1 MTQSLQANISADT
14 ISVFNQQVRYY
25 MLALELADRIKP
37 FLFDLLDKW
46 DGKTYNKRFAT
57 ALEKEFPD
65 SGLWVNRDCIGNVN
79 ITYYNNN
86 ERCIHSVEK
95 DWLMNYISDDK
106 VYFLMLHSDLHN
118 IVTVDAEKSK
128 EQFDR
133 YVNGLREKVE
143 TLSTYNVEKL
153 SETKAKYLE
162 AKAYFENTVNVIPY
176 TVRSYL
182 NIKL

>member
-14 ISVFNQQVRYY
+14 ISMFNHQVRYFK
-25 MLALELADRIKP
+25 LALELADKMKP

-46 DGKTYNKRFAT
+46 DGRTYNKRFAT
-57 ALEKEFPD
+57 ALEKEFPN
-65 SGLWVNRDCIGNVN
+65 SGLRINKDCVGNVE
-79 ITYYNNN
+79 ITYFNNN
-86 ERCIHSVEK
+86 ERHIHSVEK
-95 DWLMNYISDDK
+95 DWLTNYINDDR
-106 VYFLMLHSDLHN
+106 VYFLILRSDLHN
-118 IVTVDAEKSK
+118 VVTVNAEDSK